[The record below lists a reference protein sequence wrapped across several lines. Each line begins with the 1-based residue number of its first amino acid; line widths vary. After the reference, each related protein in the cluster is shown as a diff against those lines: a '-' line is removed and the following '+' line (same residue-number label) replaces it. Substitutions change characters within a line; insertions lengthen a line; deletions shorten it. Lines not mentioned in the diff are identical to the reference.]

1 MEENKK
7 IKAKFKRDQT
17 LIRTSKSFLTKRTVN
32 DKDLIPGTN
41 ASVLPVIKEII
52 DDISDKLIVKPK
64 IILFGK
70 ECSQQR
76 DVGFFSNESE
86 GYKYSNKLMASQPL
100 TDNMKLLLE
109 FVNNLYS
116 SEYNG
121 ILINRYDSGEQYIG
135 AHSDDETS
143 LDKNGV
149 IALSYGTERKFRI
162 RDKITK
168 KIRLDVP
175 LSHLSIIHMGG
186 EFQKEFTHEVPV
198 EKKVKGKR
206 ISLTFRKHLT

>member
-7 IKAKFKRDQT
+7 IKVKFKQQQT

-32 DKDLIPGTN
+32 DKDLIPDTN
-41 ASVLPVIKEII
+41 APVLPVIKEII
-52 DDISDKLIVKPK
+52 DDIADKLIVKPK

-100 TDNMKLLLE
+100 TDNMKLLLA
-109 FVNNLYS
+109 FVNNLHS

-143 LDKNGV
+143 LDKKGV
-149 IALSYGTERKFRI
+149 IALSYGAERKFRI

>member
-1 MEENKK
+1 MEGNKK
-7 IKAKFKRDQT
+7 IKVKFKREQT
-17 LIRTSKSFLTKRTVN
+17 VIRTSKSFLTKRTVN
-32 DKDLIPGTN
+32 DKDLISGTN
-41 ASVLPVIKEII
+41 APVLPVIKEII
-52 DDISDKLIVKPK
+52 DDIADKLHVKPK

-121 ILINRYDSGEQYIG
+121 ILINRYDNGEQYIG

-149 IALSYGTERKFRI
+149 IALSYGAERKFRI

-198 EKKVKGKR
+198 ERKVKGKR

>member
-7 IKAKFKRDQT
+7 IKVKFKREQT

-32 DKDLIPGTN
+32 DKDLIPDTN
-41 ASVLPVIKEII
+41 APVLPVIKEII
-52 DDISDKLIVKPK
+52 DDIADKLIVKPK

-149 IALSYGTERKFRI
+149 IALSYGAERKFRI

-168 KIRLDVP
+168 KIRLDVH

>member
-7 IKAKFKRDQT
+7 IKVKFKREQT

-32 DKDLIPGTN
+32 DKDLIPDTN
-41 ASVLPVIKEII
+41 APVLPVIKEII
-52 DDISDKLIVKPK
+52 DDIADKLIVKPK

-149 IALSYGTERKFRI
+149 IALSYGAERKFRI